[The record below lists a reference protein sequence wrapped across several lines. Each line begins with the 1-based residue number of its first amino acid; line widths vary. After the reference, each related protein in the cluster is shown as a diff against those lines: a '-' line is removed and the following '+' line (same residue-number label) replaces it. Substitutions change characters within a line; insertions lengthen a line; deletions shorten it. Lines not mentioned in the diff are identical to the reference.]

1 MKGKKLM
8 AMLMAGSMLLAG
20 LTGCGGANAKGGN
33 AAADAADYPNG
44 PVTIICPWGVGGGA
58 DVISRK
64 ISEVAKNYF
73 DQPIIVENH
82 TGASGTI
89 GMMDAMDADADGY
102 TMVVTNGPL
111 FSLTPKYID
120 VSYELSNFTMLRGMR
135 QVALMIFT
143 NPQKSGMKTFD
154 DLINYGK
161 THKITYATSSGPGG
175 DQYVVSSAMF
185 KALGIEA
192 EPVVMGSAVRQE
204 MLSVLR
210 HELTEEAEKH
220 RCNIH
225 DLACTLLL
233 AAVSENR
240 FLLAHIGDGVIGYLD
255 GDTLKV
261 ASVPDNGEFANET
274 TFVTSD
280 KAAETMR
287 LFKGELRDKAAF
299 VLMSDGTEHSLYH
312 KPSRALA
319 DILTDVIQRACLIR
333 ADVLQRQL
341 ADTFASVVCPRTQDD
356 CSIAILARPGKAL
369 RIVDQLSVE
378 ERRRL
383 YHIQRARAHTA
394 RRIRR
399 YDAMLVLLEQPHSL
413 RQIAVKI
420 HLNPRYTKQRLG
432 QLEQL
437 GLIEQTNGWYQKA

>member
-1 MKGKKLM
+1 MWRSVCC
-8 AMLMAGSMLLAG
+8 AMQGSGHRKSGVPCQDKTFRLNKNNVHVIALSDGAGSARLSHF
-20 LTGCGGANAKGGN
+20 GAERVVR
-33 AAADAADYPNG
+33 AAAELVADRFAQYQECEDA
-44 PVTIICPWGVGGGA
+44 
-58 DVISRK
+58 
-64 ISEVAKNYF
+64 E
-73 DQPIIVENH
+73 
-82 TGASGTI
+82 
-89 GMMDAMDADADGY
+89 
-102 TMVVTNGPL
+102 
-111 FSLTPKYID
+111 
-120 VSYELSNFTMLRGMR
+120 
-135 QVALMIFT
+135 
-143 NPQKSGMKTFD
+143 
-154 DLINYGK
+154 
-161 THKITYATSSGPGG
+161 
-175 DQYVVSSAMF
+175 
-185 KALGIEA
+185 
-192 EPVVMGSAVRQE
+192 AVRQE
-204 MLSVLR
+204 ILSVLR

-220 RCNIH
+220 SCEMH

-233 AAVSENR
+233 AAVSGER
-240 FLLAHIGDGVIGYLD
+240 FLLVHIGDGVIGYLD

-319 DILTDVIQRACLIR
+319 DILTEVMQRACLIH
-333 ADVLQRQL
+333 ADVMQRQL
-341 ADTFASVVCPRTQDD
+341 TDTFASVVCPRTQDD

-369 RIVDQLSVE
+369 RIADQLSVE

-420 HLNPRYTKQRLG
+420 HLNPRYTKQRLE

-437 GLIEQTNGWYQKA
+437 GLIEQANGRYRKV

>member
-1 MKGKKLM
+1 MWRSVCCAMQGSGHKKSGVPCQDKTFRLNKNNVHVI
-8 AMLMAGSMLLAG
+8 ALSDGAGSARLSHF
-20 LTGCGGANAKGGN
+20 GAERVVR
-33 AAADAADYPNG
+33 AAAELVADRFAQYQECEDA
-44 PVTIICPWGVGGGA
+44 
-58 DVISRK
+58 
-64 ISEVAKNYF
+64 E
-73 DQPIIVENH
+73 
-82 TGASGTI
+82 
-89 GMMDAMDADADGY
+89 
-102 TMVVTNGPL
+102 
-111 FSLTPKYID
+111 
-120 VSYELSNFTMLRGMR
+120 
-135 QVALMIFT
+135 
-143 NPQKSGMKTFD
+143 
-154 DLINYGK
+154 
-161 THKITYATSSGPGG
+161 
-175 DQYVVSSAMF
+175 
-185 KALGIEA
+185 
-192 EPVVMGSAVRQE
+192 AVRQE
-204 MLSVLR
+204 ILSVLR
-210 HELTEEAEKH
+210 HELAEEAEKH
-220 RCNIH
+220 SCEMH

-233 AAVSENR
+233 AAVSGER
-240 FLLAHIGDGVIGYLD
+240 FLLVHIGDGVIGYLD

-319 DILTDVIQRACLIR
+319 DILTDVIQRVCLIR

-356 CSIAILARPGKAL
+356 CSISILARPGKAL

>member
-1 MKGKKLM
+1 M
-8 AMLMAGSMLLAG
+8 
-20 LTGCGGANAKGGN
+20 
-33 AAADAADYPNG
+33 
-44 PVTIICPWGVGGGA
+44 
-58 DVISRK
+58 
-64 ISEVAKNYF
+64 
-73 DQPIIVENH
+73 
-82 TGASGTI
+82 
-89 GMMDAMDADADGY
+89 
-102 TMVVTNGPL
+102 
-111 FSLTPKYID
+111 
-120 VSYELSNFTMLRGMR
+120 
-135 QVALMIFT
+135 
-143 NPQKSGMKTFD
+143 
-154 DLINYGK
+154 
-161 THKITYATSSGPGG
+161 
-175 DQYVVSSAMF
+175 
-185 KALGIEA
+185 
-192 EPVVMGSAVRQE
+192 
-204 MLSVLR
+204 
-210 HELTEEAEKH
+210 
-220 RCNIH
+220 H

-233 AAVSENR
+233 AAVSEER
-240 FLLAHIGDGVIGYLD
+240 FLLVHIGDGVIGYLD

-356 CSIAILARPGKAL
+356 CSIAILTRPGKAL
-369 RIVDQLSVE
+369 RTADQLSVE

-383 YHIQRARAHTA
+383 YHIQRARTHTA

-413 RQIAVKI
+413 RQISVKI

-437 GLIEQTNGWYQKA
+437 GLIEQMNGWYQKA